1 MTTKNAIDI
10 LTDLTTRQS
19 EAAAKRMG
27 EANQQQ
33 DQAKQQLD
41 LLVDYRKSYADQLQ
55 TKMSQGLA
63 VSGYCNFYQFLA
75 NLDKAVAQQNQ
86 AWQTSLQFVE
96 KERLNWQLSERK
108 RLSFNTLTQRAQN
121 AMLREEIIR
130 DQKQTDEHATRKYS
144 VKVDV

>member
-19 EAAAKRMG
+19 EAAAKRLG
-27 EANQQQ
+27 QANKQQ

-41 LLVDYRKSYADQLQ
+41 LLIDYRKSYAEQLQ
-55 TKMSQGLA
+55 MQMTQGLA
-63 VSGYCNFYQFLA
+63 VAGYCNFYQFLA
-75 NLDKAVAQQNQ
+75 NLDKAVDQQNK

-96 KERLNWQLSERK
+96 NERVNWQLSERK

-121 AMLREEIIR
+121 AMLREEITR

-144 VKVDV
+144 VKQ

>member
-1 MTTKNAIDI
+1 MTTKNAINI

-19 EAAAKRMG
+19 EAAAKRLG
-27 EANQQQ
+27 QANKQQ

-41 LLVDYRKSYADQLQ
+41 LLVDYRKSYAEQLQ
-55 TKMSQGLA
+55 TQMTQGLA

-75 NLDKAVAQQNQ
+75 NLDKAVDQQNK

-96 KERLNWQLSERK
+96 NERVNWQLSERK

-121 AMLREEIIR
+121 AMLREEITR

-144 VKVDV
+144 VKQ

>member
-1 MTTKNAIDI
+1 MTTKNAINI

-19 EAAAKRMG
+19 EAAAKRLG
-27 EANQQQ
+27 QANKQQ

-41 LLVDYRKSYADQLQ
+41 LLVDYRKSYAEQLQ
-55 TKMSQGLA
+55 TQMTQGLT

-75 NLDKAVAQQNQ
+75 NLDKAVDQQNK

-96 KERLNWQLSERK
+96 NERVNWQLSERK

-121 AMLREEIIR
+121 AMLREEITR

-144 VKVDV
+144 VKQ

>member
-1 MTTKNAIDI
+1 MTTKNAINI

-19 EAAAKRMG
+19 EAAAKRLG
-27 EANQQQ
+27 QANKQQ

-41 LLVDYRKSYADQLQ
+41 LLVDYRKSYAEQLQ
-55 TKMSQGLA
+55 TQMTQGLA

-75 NLDKAVAQQNQ
+75 NLDKAVDQQNK

-96 KERLNWQLSERK
+96 NERANWQLSERK

-121 AMLREEIIR
+121 AMLREEITR

-144 VKVDV
+144 VKQ